1 MHLTRL
7 INWAVIGT
15 DVGAEVNPAARRA
28 GVRRAADRQCASLRD
43 GAVVFL
49 SGSSVCACVRACVCV
64 CACVCMCVCAPVMR
78 WLHAATALRRW
89 LHARCAKPTMVT
101 RARLVHW
108 HPIARAYR
116 PMAFVRKFCK
126 YVFRQVVPFSLPKNG
141 YDFLTEK
148 RQRFLDDMR

>member
-1 MHLTRL
+1 MRL
-7 INWAVIGT
+7 SRVINWAVIWT

-28 GVRRAADRQCASLRD
+28 GVRRAADRLCASLRD

-49 SGSSVCACVRACVCV
+49 SGSSVYACVRV
-64 CACVCMCVCAPVMR
+64 CVCMCVCAPVMR
-78 WLHAATALRRW
+78 WPHAATALRRW